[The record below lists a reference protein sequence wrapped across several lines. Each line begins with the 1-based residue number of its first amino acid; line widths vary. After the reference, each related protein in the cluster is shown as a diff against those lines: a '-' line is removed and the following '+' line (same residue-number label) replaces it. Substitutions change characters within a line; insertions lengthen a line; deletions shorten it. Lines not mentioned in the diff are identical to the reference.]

1 MVSGGDGLCAPKVTT
16 NVGIITNLSA
26 GSGGSMTLDAGSA
39 GQIKSFQFEST
50 ASANVP
56 PIKTSSTAK
65 CINLNA
71 DLLDGMTTKDN
82 NWTSGA
88 SIMARDSNGDVKA
101 RNYNGTLFQ
110 GGTGAFPTGLSAGA
124 STLGATSVTSLTVSG
139 AFSITGG
146 GSMQGNADTA
156 TTATNVTGASG
167 CILYNSGTNIT
178 STDSDLKFN
187 GVRMTVQELEVLGDF
202 DADIGNLVAS
212 RANNVTGTGGRVLY
226 NSSLNNTTTSGNL
239 TFNGTNLTC
248 GGNITAYSS
257 AILKDNITTISDAL
271 GKVLNLRGVEFDY
284 KESGQHNIG
293 LVAEEVEKVL
303 PDLVHTED
311 GTGIKSLAYQ
321 NIVAVLV
328 EAVKD
333 LKSEIDS
340 LRKDKVDKI
349 YNP

>member
-1 MVSGGDGLCAPKVTT
+1 M
-16 NVGIITNLSA
+16 I
-26 GSGGSMTLDAGSA
+26 
-39 GQIKSFQFEST
+39 
-50 ASANVP
+50 
-56 PIKTSSTAK
+56 
-65 CINLNA
+65 
-71 DLLDGMTTKDN
+71 
-82 NWTSGA
+82 
-88 SIMARDSNGDVKA
+88 
-101 RNYNGTLFQ
+101 
-110 GGTGAFPTGLSAGA
+110 
-124 STLGATSVTSLTVSG
+124 
-139 AFSITGG
+139 
-146 GSMQGNADTA
+146 GNAETA
-156 TTATNVTGASG
+156 TTATNVVGPG
-167 CILYNSGTNIT
+167 GRILYNSSANIT
-178 STDSDLKFN
+178 GTDDNLKFD
-187 GVRMTVQELEVLGDF
+187 GALLEVEDLTVNGQFIADLGLLT
-202 DADIGNLVAS
+202 APIAT
-212 RANNVTGTGGRVLY
+212 NVVGGSGRVLY
-226 NSSLNNTTTSGNL
+226 NSSTNTTATSSNL

-271 GKVLNLRGVEFDY
+271 NKVLNLRGVEFDY
-284 KESGQHNIG
+284 KDSGTHNIG